1 MLNKL
6 ARGEQTIMVQH
17 VTVNDGGQASL
28 GQCQWGG
35 DAAKDGGQPHGL
47 FFCTHER
54 SPRAAR
60 PWASAHDA
68 GAKLRLC
75 KVGGCAGSTGRGAE
89 RQRAKLTG
97 PGSTGSTPQETRSLQ
112 RKCAALIG
120 QVAHRRWQ
128 SYKGVRLPLS
138 SPLNSAE
145 LSLERPAPWR
155 RSSHRGMM

>member
-35 DAAKDGGQPHGL
+35 DAAKDGG
-47 FFCTHER
+47 C
-54 SPRAAR
+54 
-60 PWASAHDA
+60 
-68 GAKLRLC
+68 
-75 KVGGCAGSTGRGAE
+75 GSTGRGAE

-97 PGSTGSTPQETRSLQ
+97 PGSTGSTPQEARSLQ

-145 LSLERPAPWR
+145 LSLERPAP
-155 RSSHRGMM
+155 